1 MAQVFLSWSGDRSK
15 SVADALKLWL
25 PRVLQGL
32 DVWMSDHDIRPGE
45 RWERQL
51 GGQLEQSSF
60 GVVCL
65 TPENLKS
72 AWLIFEAGALSKA
85 ITESRVAPYRFGLKT
100 SDVGPPLAQFQGVD
114 ADRRGTLDLVAS
126 IHNATGSRLPLADLQ
141 LTFDRWWPDLETSL
155 ATIGRGVPANVRSER
170 DMLEE
175 ILDLVRRTASRELQ
189 STLGN
194 ILAMPNVHSIHIKH
208 KRKLGQESGV
218 VAFRVCVHQ
227 KLPLADIPEH
237 ERIPEFIYGMPTDVV
252 QVQNDPT

>member
-100 SDVGPPLAQFQGVD
+100 SDVGPPLAQFQ
-114 ADRRGTLDLVAS
+114 AFTMRPEAAS
-126 IHNATGSRLPLADLQ
+126 LSQ
-141 LTFDRWWPDLETSL
+141 TS
-155 ATIGRGVPANVRSER
+155 N
-170 DMLEE
+170 
-175 ILDLVRRTASRELQ
+175 
-189 STLGN
+189 
-194 ILAMPNVHSIHIKH
+194 
-208 KRKLGQESGV
+208 
-218 VAFRVCVHQ
+218 
-227 KLPLADIPEH
+227 
-237 ERIPEFIYGMPTDVV
+237 
-252 QVQNDPT
+252 

>member
-1 MAQVFLSWSGDRSK
+1 MAQVFLSWSGERSK
-15 SVADALKLWL
+15 LVADALKQWL

-32 DVWMSDHDIRPGE
+32 EVWMSDHDIRPGE

-60 GVVCL
+60 GIVCL

-85 ITESRVAPYRFGLKT
+85 ITESRVVPYRSGLKT
-100 SDVGPPLAQFQGVD
+100 SDVAPPLAQFQGVD
-114 ADRRGTLDLVAS
+114 ADRRGTLDMVAS
-126 IHNATGSRLPLADLQ
+126 IHEAIGSRLPAADLQ
-141 LTFDRWWPDLETSL
+141 LTFDRWWPDLEASL
-155 ATIGRGVPANVRSER
+155 ATISRGVPANVRSER
-170 DMLEE
+170 DLLEE

-189 STLGN
+189 STLAM
-194 ILAMPNVHSIHIKH
+194 ILAMPNVHSISIRH

-218 VAFRVCVHQ
+218 VAFRVSVHQ

-237 ERIPEFIYGMPTDVV
+237 EQIPEFIYGMPTDVV
-252 QVQNDPT
+252 QVQNEPT